1 MDEVPRLERP
11 LLALDQ
17 QQALALEDEEVLLLV
32 LAVVHARRLAGLKD
46 ADVDP
51 ELRELRLRALEARER
66 AEVAVEPARLLRVQ
80 HEPAF
85 ASRDEAAV
93 TALEGSLGNHSR
105 SLACGAS
112 LPAWMPTRSRFAS
125 SAA

>member
-1 MDEVPRLERP
+1 MLIPSCGNFAFAP
-11 LLALDQ
+11 
-17 QQALALEDEEVLLLV
+17 
-32 LAVVHARRLAGLKD
+32 
-46 ADVDP
+46 
-51 ELRELRLRALEARER
+51 LEARER

-85 ASRDEAAV
+85 ASRDEAVV
-93 TALEGSLGNHSR
+93 TALERSLGNHSR
-105 SLACGAS
+105 SLARGAS